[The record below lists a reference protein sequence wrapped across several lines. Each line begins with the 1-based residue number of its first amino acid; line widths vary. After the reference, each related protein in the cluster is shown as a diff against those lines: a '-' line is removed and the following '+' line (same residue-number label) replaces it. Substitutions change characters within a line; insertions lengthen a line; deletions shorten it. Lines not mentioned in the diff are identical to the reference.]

1 MSKLVIISGA
11 TATGKSELAI
21 EVAKEIGAEIIS
33 ADSMQL
39 YKGMDIGTAKLTMAE
54 RQGITHHLLDLVDV
68 KTDVTVSW
76 YQELARAKI
85 DELRGAGKSVVVVG
99 GTGLYIKAILDDLNF
114 PETDPEVRMKLNQ
127 EAEKIGGDAMHQ
139 KLAKLDPAASLAI
152 PKENVRRVI
161 RALEVIEITGK
172 PFTAILPREDS
183 TKYPDAMQFGLAMD
197 RESLDIRIDNRVA
210 KMWEAGF
217 VDEVEELI
225 LTLSKEGNSTA
236 VIGTIL
242 RDRYAVPDARLVTGE
257 RISQTLA
264 RNNIV
269 PSYPEDMMNLMRKAL
284 SLIDHLNSNKKD
296 LHNRRQL
303 ELCESRIRRL
313 AKYYIG
319 TGRLS
324 STWAYKRDQLRLMV
338 E

>member
-85 DELRGAGKSVVVVG
+85 DELRGVGKSVVVVG

-114 PETDPEVRMKLNQ
+114 PETDPEVREKLNQ
-127 EAEKIGGDAMHQ
+127 EAEKVGGDAMHQ
-139 KLAKLDPAASLAI
+139 RLAKLDPAASLAI

-197 RESLDIRIDNRVA
+197 RESLDIRIDSRVA

-225 LTLSKEGNSTA
+225 NQGILEGKTAQAAIGYAQIIRMKHGSMSQEEAIEDTARATRQYARRQETWFSRDLRITWLSATS
-236 VIGTIL
+236 
-242 RDRYAVPDARLVTGE
+242 
-257 RISQTLA
+257 
-264 RNNIV
+264 
-269 PSYPEDMMNLMRKAL
+269 NLSERKASVL
-284 SLIDHLNSNKKD
+284 QAILKS
-296 LHNRRQL
+296 
-303 ELCESRIRRL
+303 
-313 AKYYIG
+313 
-319 TGRLS
+319 
-324 STWAYKRDQLRLMV
+324 
-338 E
+338 

>member
-114 PETDPEVRMKLNQ
+114 PETDPEVREKLNQ

-139 KLAKLDPAASLAI
+139 RLAKLDPAASLAI

-225 LTLSKEGNSTA
+225 NQGILEGKTAQAAIGYAQIIRMKHGSMSQEEAIEDTARATRQYARRQETWFSRDLRITWLSATS
-236 VIGTIL
+236 
-242 RDRYAVPDARLVTGE
+242 
-257 RISQTLA
+257 
-264 RNNIV
+264 
-269 PSYPEDMMNLMRKAL
+269 NLSERKASVL
-284 SLIDHLNSNKKD
+284 QAILKS
-296 LHNRRQL
+296 
-303 ELCESRIRRL
+303 
-313 AKYYIG
+313 
-319 TGRLS
+319 
-324 STWAYKRDQLRLMV
+324 
-338 E
+338 